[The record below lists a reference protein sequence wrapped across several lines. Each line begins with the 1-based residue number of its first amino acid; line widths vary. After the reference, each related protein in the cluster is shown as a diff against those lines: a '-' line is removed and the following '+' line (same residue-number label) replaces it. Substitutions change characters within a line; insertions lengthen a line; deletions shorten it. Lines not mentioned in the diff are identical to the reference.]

1 MKGGFSLEAI
11 AASSAPAYDYANML
25 DNYYKTTYTAEQA
38 SAVATLMKH
47 CGYSVQMAY
56 SLQGSG
62 AIAVNAGPA
71 FCNYFGYD
79 ENTVTY
85 VTRRTHSLAEWCAII
100 DHELVNNRPIFYNGF
115 TLSISGHAFVCD
127 GADGNGFYH
136 INWGW
141 SGYFNGYFDITLLN
155 CDEPETTTGND
166 GFN

>member
-1 MKGGFSLEAI
+1 M
-11 AASSAPAYDYANML
+11 
-25 DNYYKTTYTAEQA
+25 
-38 SAVATLMKH
+38 
-47 CGYSVQMAY
+47 
-56 SLQGSG
+56 
-62 AIAVNAGPA
+62 
-71 FCNYFGYD
+71 
-79 ENTVTY
+79 TY

-141 SGYFNGYFDITLLN
+141 SGYSNGYFDITLLN

-166 GFN
+166 GFNYNAGMVIGIKPKTKEGPAPLVKGKDIILNSATL